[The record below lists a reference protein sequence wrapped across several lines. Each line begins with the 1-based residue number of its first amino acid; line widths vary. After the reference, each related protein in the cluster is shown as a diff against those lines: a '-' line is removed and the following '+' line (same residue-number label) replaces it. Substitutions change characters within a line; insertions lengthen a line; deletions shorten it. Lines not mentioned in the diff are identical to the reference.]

1 MFEPG
6 HLHLVS
12 AFMTLMSFGL
22 IGFALVKGDVK
33 LMSANRD
40 EDKASLF
47 DHDNGYR
54 DGLSGYGHYING
66 MRVDE

>member
-1 MFEPG
+1 
-6 HLHLVS
+6 
-12 AFMTLMSFGL
+12 MTLMSFGL